1 VNRQQ
6 RRAAKKMENNAEAKK
21 ISEKIFQFNKLPE
34 ACSTCTKPF
43 DKKDKTMLQSW
54 NVVVKQETVRLF
66 CPECMQKA
74 QEVVNK
80 YEQSNNENIERS
92 AE

>member
-1 VNRQQ
+1 MNRQQ